1 VTFTVADL
9 SSLSET
15 PEFDDALND
24 EPDFGEHN
32 HSVNQSRPAKGG
44 VAVHPED
51 SVAPADREFDDEE
64 EPAASF
70 PARVNVTIEK
80 PGSGALLVQTVAQD
94 SHFEI
99 EEVSYFSKPELA
111 NAQTAEKDWAR
122 QSLYA
127 GPPFL
132 NLDEELQNYFEQY
145 LEERG
150 INAELAN
157 AIPDYIQVKEQKEY
171 VRWLESKCFIQSLP
185 DIY

>member
-1 VTFTVADL
+1 MTFTVADL
-9 SSLSET
+9 STLSEN

-24 EPDFGEHN
+24 EPDFGDHN
-32 HSVNQSRPAKGG
+32 PVNQSRPAKGAVG
-44 VAVHPED
+44 VHPED
-51 SVAPADREFDDEE
+51 SVAPADREFDEE
-64 EPAASF
+64 EEDSAASF
-70 PARVNVTIEK
+70 PARVNVIIEK
-80 PGSGALLVQTVAQD
+80 AGSGALLVQTVAQD

-99 EEVSYFSKPELA
+99 EEVSYFAKPELA

-132 NLDEELQNYFEQY
+132 NLDEELQNYFEHY

-171 VRWLESKCFIQSLP
+171 VRWLESKCFRQTKP
-185 DIY
+185 DRC